1 MQINKIQSSKN
12 PQPSFGKFIVYEGA
26 EQSLKKV
33 LKANEWKEFQ
43 KLIKIQKEN
52 KLVNIELYG
61 NGSRRIIADVLTKNY
76 LNWMNVPF
84 KKSALQV
91 KNRDKKHYKQ
101 HFWQSMI
108 SFLRKVS
115 DKADK
120 MEKKYES
127 YENIDIKSI
136 LTDVRA
142 PMRPKK

>member
-1 MQINKIQSSKN
+1 
-12 PQPSFGKFIVYEGA
+12 
-26 EQSLKKV
+26 
-33 LKANEWKEFQ
+33 
-43 KLIKIQKEN
+43 
-52 KLVNIELYG
+52 
-61 NGSRRIIADVLTKNY
+61 
-76 LNWMNVPF
+76 
-84 KKSALQV
+84 
-91 KNRDKKHYKQ
+91 
-101 HFWQSMI
+101 MI